1 MPSVIFVIDDQET
14 IRHFV
19 SHALTDAGY
28 EVWSADSG
36 RDALERLND
45 GPPDLILLD
54 LKLGDMDGLDVLK
67 RTKEMYKELPVIIM
81 TAHGDVE
88 SAVGAMKAGAFD
100 FVTKPVHLEQL
111 QVLVERGVESQKLI
125 RELAHL
131 RRKDRARY
139 SVDFVRGTSPAIQR
153 VYQVA
158 EQLASSD
165 TTSVLIEGESGTGK
179 QLVASIIHEKSTR
192 KEKPFLEINCA
203 AIPKDL
209 LESELFGHEKG
220 AFTDARQQK
229 QGLLELASGGTLFL
243 DEVGEMSLPLQVK
256 LLKVLETMTC
266 RRVGGTKDV
275 RVSVRIISATNQH
288 LDQMVKEGAFR
299 EDLYYRLKVV
309 PIHMPS
315 LRERREDIIPLA
327 SHFLRTFSRS
337 FHKNFERLS
346 PDAERMLLAYPW
358 PGNIRELK
366 NVFERTVL
374 LEEGPVVEP
383 AHLERAFAPRKR
395 NEDEHGNQVI
405 ERLEQALMSP
415 VIPEGGIPFENIVE
429 GVERALILKASEATG
444 WNQSRT
450 AQLLNLK
457 RDKLRYRMKI
467 YSIRH
472 GAYSGP
478 QESGPVN

>member
-1 MPSVIFVIDDQET
+1 MPSIILVVDDQES

-19 SHALTDAGY
+19 SHALTDSGY
-28 EVWSADSG
+28 EVWSVESGAEALTRMGDS
-36 RDALERLND
+36 
-45 GPPDLILLD
+45 PPDLVLLD
-54 LKLGDMDGLDVLK
+54 LKLNDMDGIDVLK
-67 RTKEMYKELPVIIM
+67 RAKDLHREVPVIMM

-88 SAVGAMKAGAFD
+88 TAVEAMKAGAFD
-100 FVTKPVHLEQL
+100 FVTKPVHLDQL
-111 QVLVERGVESQKLI
+111 QVLVERGLESQKI
-125 RELAHL
+125 MRELEHY
-131 RRKDRARY
+131 RRKDRAHF
-139 SVDFVRGTSPAIQR
+139 SLDFVRGASPAIHR
-153 VYQVA
+153 VYQMA
-158 EQLASSD
+158 EQVAMSD

-179 QLVASIIHEKSTR
+179 QLVASIIHEKSSR
-192 KEKPFLEINCA
+192 KDKPFLEINCA

-229 QGLLELASGGTLFL
+229 QGLLELANAGTLFL

-256 LLKVLETMTC
+256 LLKVLEAMTF
-266 RRVGGTKDV
+266 RRVGGTKDI

-288 LDQMVKEGAFR
+288 LDQMVKEGSFR

-315 LRERREDIIPLA
+315 LRERKEDIIQLA
-327 SHFLRTFSRS
+327 NHFLKHFSRT

-346 PDAERMLLAYPW
+346 PGAERMLMAYAW

-374 LEEGPVVEP
+374 LEEGPVVEEV
-383 AHLERAFAPRKR
+383 HLERAFAPRK
-395 NEDEHGNQVI
+395 NADDGHGNQVI
-405 ERLEQALMSP
+405 ERLEQALMAP
-415 VIPEGGIPFENIVE
+415 LIPEQGIEFETIVE
-429 GVERALILKASEATG
+429 GIERALIMRASEATG

-467 YSIRH
+467 YSIHH
-472 GAYSGP
+472 GETGP
-478 QESGPVN
+478 DRELPAA